1 MIDVT
6 KFSSRY
12 AVRALT
18 EADAGEVLAV
28 CLGNPQ
34 YYEYAEARPTPE
46 QVADDMR
53 ITPPGVDR
61 SRKYFVGFFEGD
73 ALVAVMDLVDGY
85 PEADVGY
92 IGFFMMNAAYQG
104 RRLGSEIIGGVAA
117 YLKALGKR
125 SLRLAIEKDNP
136 QSNHFWEKNGFRI
149 IREVE
154 RNGRALLV
162 AERRL

>member
-12 AVRALT
+12 TVRALT

-34 YYEYAEARPTPE
+34 YYEYAEARPTLE

-53 ITPPGVDR
+53 ITPPGVDS
-61 SRKYFVGFFEGD
+61 SRKYYVGFYENS
-73 ALVAVMDLVDGY
+73 ALVAVMDLIDDY

-92 IGFFMMNAAYQG
+92 IGFFMMNAAYKG
-104 RRLGSEIIGGVAA
+104 RQLGSEIIGGVAA
-117 YLKALGKR
+117 YLKSLGKR
-125 SLRLAIEKDNP
+125 SLRLAIEKENP
-136 QSNHFWEKNGFRI
+136 QSNHFWKKNGFRVVK
-149 IREVE
+149 EVA

-162 AERRL
+162 AERTL